1 MSSNNTNN
9 NSNGIF
15 VNQSSSSNNNS
26 SERQPDLQ
34 QPSIKRQRI
43 DGNSEQHASKGGQ
56 ASAIVVK
63 SAALASFLDDSGN
76 STSSTSS
83 SSPSPIDLHSE
94 IISHHKSSNGV
105 ECVDEEKDD
114 QYDLSASECL
124 SIFQSQLIDHQCL
137 CGLSE
142 RTLKIPFQYYSIA
155 KIEKN
160 GKKSANNKNE
170 NSENEIAAK
179 IVQQETQVHYI
190 KSLKHWPEDFLLK
203 FLSNLQ
209 LLFHVYLKQNAK
221 GNICGKVME
230 ICDCLIRNDITI
242 FENLIELC
250 NNSTTHQSNYI
261 NYVSSKIITY
271 FLIII
276 KDEIDQEWLKKI
288 VDNLFTFEHLDYV
301 AVRRINFSLD
311 IIKCIVEWKDH
322 DEHIL
327 EEDDIHGFAP
337 SIAAAPP
344 LETNY
349 FATYHHDGP
358 STSSSSAL
366 SSSSSSAL
374 PSYLTSSS
382 SNHHHH
388 HSHQHHLQQQNNH
401 NSSQSGRSSAT
412 SGHNSPVSNGCHYV
426 QLTDSESFDTTHIK
440 CITIKI
446 LENKW
451 PALVKNIS
459 TLITELST
467 ANFRQQINRS
477 TSGATGTGGGGGGGI
492 NNNNNTSTTTRLN
505 NAENCILTF
514 IALWESI
521 ISVKTNLSVIETL
534 PFYAHLVNFEL
545 LLNQNLPCTIY
556 KQMLQL
562 FNEALCYGSTLAL
575 QDLLPEETCSLA
587 HQIVRH
593 VKDYRILESMPR
605 QTNHITTNSNS
616 ESDDNLKT
624 LIGQNCESVII
635 SPHSFDT
642 RLPSTSSADSGST
655 VTFDK
660 SLLQKM
666 TLLVLKSVAVSVKE
680 IRSDSSDSSI
690 DSTDY
695 EAFQEMMLIERSIR
709 DVLKK
714 LESFIKNTLEFHP
727 ESHFSKILIHLF
739 DDQDDYLIESMVCTL
754 DVTSCISFRNNAF
767 PELVAMLNPVYTF
780 LEFLKMISN
789 SSDLL
794 LDLLVSNETCFL
806 LYLLRF
812 LKYIRINWSMFVQSC
827 RDCGMG
833 GNTLDDTM
841 SVMTRLR
848 FKIGRLVSK
857 SLYPYDI
864 APVLRLLESCEN
876 LYEGN
881 ELS

>member
-1 MSSNNTNN
+1 MKLWNDGSNMSSNNNN
-9 NSNGIF
+9 NNNGIF
-15 VNQSSSSNNNS
+15 INQIAEN
-26 SERQPDLQ
+26 QPELQ

-43 DGNSEQHASKGGQ
+43 DANTEQHPPTQ
-56 ASAIVVK
+56 AVPK
-63 SAALASFLDDSGN
+63 SLVFLDDSGN
-76 STSSTSS
+76 STSSSS
-83 SSPSPIDLHSE
+83 SSPSPVNESE
-94 IISHHKSSNGV
+94 IILKS
-105 ECVDEEKDD
+105 EKDD
-114 QYDLSASECL
+114 EQLLLSDKECL
-124 SIFQSQLIDHQCL
+124 SMFQTQLTQHQCL

-142 RTLKIPFQYYSIA
+142 RTLKIPFQYYAVTKPPYNRSESDESDA
-155 KIEKN
+155 KT
-160 GKKSANNKNE
+160 
-170 NSENEIAAK
+170 SE
-179 IVQQETQVHYI
+179 VHYI

-209 LLFHVYLKQNAK
+209 LLFHIYLKQNAK
-221 GNICGKVME
+221 GNICGKIME
-230 ICDCLIRNDITI
+230 LCDCLIRNEIYI
-242 FENLIELC
+242 FEELIELC
-250 NNSTTHQSNYI
+250 NSEHNSSSFVS
-261 NYVSSKIITY
+261 YVSSKIITY

-276 KDEIDQEWLKKI
+276 KDEIDREWLKKI
-288 VDNLFTFEHLDYV
+288 VDNLFTFDHLDYV
-301 AVRRINFSLD
+301 AVKRIHFSLD

-322 DEHIL
+322 DEHVL
-327 EEDDIHGFAP
+327 EEDSGGFTNLP
-337 SIAAAPP
+337 PPP

-349 FATYHHDGP
+349 FATFHHQSGP
-358 STSSSSAL
+358 ST
-366 SSSSSSAL
+366 SSAL
-374 PSYLTSSS
+374 PSYLTS
-382 SNHHHH
+382 
-388 HSHQHHLQQQNNH
+388 QAANN
-401 NSSQSGRSSAT
+401 SGRSSAT
-412 SGHNSPVSNGCHYV
+412 SGHNSPVSNGCHFV
-426 QLTDSESFDTTHIK
+426 QLTDSESFDTAHIK
-440 CITIKI
+440 CITTKI
-446 LENKW
+446 LANKW

-459 TLITELST
+459 TLIAQLST
-467 ANFRQQINRS
+467 VNSRQQQRASANF
-477 TSGATGTGGGGGGGI
+477 
-492 NNNNNTSTTTRLN
+492 N

-521 ISVKTNLSVIETL
+521 ISVKTNLSVVETL
-534 PFYAHLVNFEL
+534 PFTAHLVNFEAR
-545 LLNQNLPCTIY
+545 LNQNLPCMIY

-587 HQIVRH
+587 HQIIRH
-593 VKDYRILESMPR
+593 VKDCRILESMPR
-605 QTNHITTNSNS
+605 QINSTND
-616 ESDDNLKT
+616 SDDNLKT
-624 LIGQNCESVII
+624 LIGLDCESVIY
-635 SPHSFDT
+635 SPHSLDT
-642 RLPSTSSADSGST
+642 QCTSTSLSNQTS

-695 EAFQEMMLIERSIR
+695 EAFQEMMMIERSIR

-739 DDQDDYLIESMVCTL
+739 DDQDDFLIEAMVCTL
-754 DVTSCISFRNNAF
+754 DVTSGISFRNNAF

-794 LDLLVSNETCFL
+794 LDLLVSSETCFL

-812 LKYIRINWSMFVQSC
+812 LKYIRLNWSMFVQSC

-833 GNTLDDTM
+833 SNVLDDTM
-841 SVMTRLR
+841 DVMTRLR
-848 FKIGRLVSK
+848 YKIGRLVSK

-864 APVLRLLESCEN
+864 APILRLLESCEN

>member
-1 MSSNNTNN
+1 MSNNNNINNN

-15 VNQSSSSNNNS
+15 INQSNSS

-43 DGNSEQHASKGGQ
+43 DANNEQQQQTST
-56 ASAIVVK
+56 K
-63 SAALASFLDDSGN
+63 SALASFLDDSGN
-76 STSSTSS
+76 STSPTSS
-83 SSPSPIDLHSE
+83 SSPSPINLHSE
-94 IISHHKSSNGV
+94 IISKQTEIAQEHNDDLLS
-105 ECVDEEKDD
+105 EKED
-114 QYDLSASECL
+114 QYLSDSEC
-124 SIFQSQLIDHQCL
+124 ITTFQTQLTEHQCL

-142 RTLKIPFQYYSIA
+142 KILKIPFQYYSI
-155 KIEKN
+155 KKVI
-160 GKKSANNKNE
+160 GKSVNVKNE
-170 NSENEIAAK
+170 NGEKNEK
-179 IVQQETQVHYI
+179 ISKTLIDTQVHYI
-190 KSLKHWPEDFLLK
+190 KSLKHWPEDFLLQ

-209 LLFHVYLKQNAK
+209 LLFHMYLKQNAK
-221 GNICGKVME
+221 GNICGKIME
-230 ICDCLIRNDITI
+230 ICDCLIRNEISI

-250 NNSTTHQSNYI
+250 NNSPTHTSNFI

-288 VDNLFTFEHLDYV
+288 VDNLFTFEHLDYS

-322 DEHIL
+322 DEHVL
-327 EEDDIHGFAP
+327 EEDDVNGFIP
-337 SIAAAPP
+337 SSSAPP

-349 FATYHHDGP
+349 FATYHHDGGP
-358 STSSSSAL
+358 STSAG
-366 SSSSSSAL
+366 AL
-374 PSYLTSSS
+374 PSYLTSSAAAVAHNTSSSSHTNS
-382 SNHHHH
+382 SNINN
-388 HSHQHHLQQQNNH
+388 QN
-401 NSSQSGRSSAT
+401 SGRSSAT
-412 SGHNSPVSNGCHYV
+412 SGHNSPISNGCHFV

-467 ANFRQQINRS
+467 ANFRQQMNRS
-477 TSGATGTGGGGGGGI
+477 
-492 NNNNNTSTTTRLN
+492 NSTTTSSIRHN

-545 LLNQNLPCTIY
+545 LLNQNIPCTIY
-556 KQMLQL
+556 KAMLQL

-605 QTNHITTNSNS
+605 QSNHHD
-616 ESDDNLKT
+616 ECEDDNLRT
-624 LIGQNCESVII
+624 LIGQNCESVIF
-635 SPHSFDT
+635 SPHSLDT
-642 RLPSTSSADSGST
+642 RLPLNTSTASGNIT

-660 SLLQKM
+660 SLLQSV

-739 DDQDDYLIESMVCTL
+739 DDQDDYLIEAMVCTL
-754 DVTSCISFRNNAF
+754 DVTSGISFRNNAF
-767 PELVAMLNPVYTF
+767 PELVSMLNPVYTF

-833 GNTLDDTM
+833 NNVLDDTM
-841 SVMTRLR
+841 DVMTRLR
-848 FKIGRLVSK
+848 YKIGRLVSK

-864 APVLRLLESCEN
+864 APILRLLESCEN

>member
-1 MSSNNTNN
+1 MSSNNNN
-9 NSNGIF
+9 INNGIF
-15 VNQSSSSNNNS
+15 INQI
-26 SERQPDLQ
+26 SENQPELQ

-43 DGNSEQHASKGGQ
+43 DGNDQHTTK
-56 ASAIVVK
+56 VVAQQPTPK
-63 SAALASFLDDSGN
+63 SLAFLDDSGN
-76 STSSTSS
+76 STSSSS
-83 SSPSPIDLHSE
+83 SSPSPVNESE
-94 IISHHKSSNGV
+94 ICLKSEAV
-105 ECVDEEKDD
+105 EDD
-114 QYDLSASECL
+114 QLSDKEC
-124 SIFQSQLIDHQCL
+124 IATFQSQLTHHQCL

-142 RTLKIPFQYYSIA
+142 RTLKIPFQYFA
-155 KIEKN
+155 VPKPLTKKIIN
-160 GKKSANNKNE
+160 DDSDLKSAE
-170 NSENEIAAK
+170 A
-179 IVQQETQVHYI
+179 QVHYI
-190 KSLKHWPEDFLLK
+190 KSLKHWPEEFLLK

-209 LLFHVYLKQNAK
+209 LLFHIYLKQNAK
-221 GNICGKVME
+221 GNICGKIME
-230 ICDCLIRNDITI
+230 LCDCLIRNELHV
-242 FENLIELC
+242 FEELIELC
-250 NNSTTHQSNYI
+250 NSSGNSSNFVS
-261 NYVSSKIITY
+261 YVSSKIITY

-288 VDNLFTFEHLDYV
+288 VDNLFTFDHLDYV
-301 AVRRINFSLD
+301 AVKRINFSLD

-322 DEHIL
+322 DEHVL
-327 EEDDIHGFAP
+327 EEDSGGFTNLP
-337 SIAAAPP
+337 PPP

-349 FATYHHDGP
+349 FATFHDAGGP
-358 STSSSSAL
+358 ST
-366 SSSSSSAL
+366 SSSSSAL
-374 PSYLTSSS
+374 PSYLTS
-382 SNHHHH
+382 
-388 HSHQHHLQQQNNH
+388 QTNN
-401 NSSQSGRSSAT
+401 SGRSSAT
-412 SGHNSPVSNGCHYV
+412 SGHNSPVSNGCHFV
-426 QLTDSESFDTTHIK
+426 RLTDSESFDTAHIK
-440 CITIKI
+440 CITTKI
-446 LENKW
+446 LANKW
-451 PALVKNIS
+451 PALVNNIS
-459 TLITELST
+459 TLITQLST
-467 ANFRQQINRS
+467 VNARQPVSRTSANFS
-477 TSGATGTGGGGGGGI
+477 
-492 NNNNNTSTTTRLN
+492 

-534 PFYAHLVNFEL
+534 PFTAHLVNFESR
-545 LLNQNLPCTIY
+545 LNQNLPCTIY

-575 QDLLPEETCSLA
+575 QDLLPDETCSLA
-587 HQIVRH
+587 HKIIRH
-593 VKDYRILESMPR
+593 VKDNRILESMPR
-605 QTNHITTNSNS
+605 QINSTND
-616 ESDDNLKT
+616 SDDNLKT
-624 LIGQNCESVII
+624 LIGLDCESVIY

-642 RLPSTSSADSGST
+642 ACTTTSINNQPS

-695 EAFQEMMLIERSIR
+695 EAFQEMMMIERSIR

-714 LESFIKNTLEFHP
+714 LESFMKNTLEFHP

-739 DDQDDYLIESMVCTL
+739 DDQDDFLIEAMVCTL
-754 DVTSCISFRNNAF
+754 DVTSGISFRNNAF
-767 PELVAMLNPVYTF
+767 PELVAMLNPVFTF

-794 LDLLVSNETCFL
+794 LDLLVSSETCFL

-833 GNTLDDTM
+833 NNVLDDTM
-841 SVMTRLR
+841 EVMTRLR
-848 FKIGRLVSK
+848 YKIGRLVSK

-864 APVLRLLESCEN
+864 APILRLLESCEN

>member
-1 MSSNNTNN
+1 MSNNNNN

-15 VNQSSSSNNNS
+15 VNQSNNS
-26 SERQPDLQ
+26 SERQPDSSLQ

-43 DGNSEQHASKGGQ
+43 DANNEQQQPHATKSTQ
-56 ASAIVVK
+56 QQAIVAK
-63 SAALASFLDDSGN
+63 SVALATFLDDSGN

-83 SSPSPIDLHSE
+83 SSPSPINHLHSD
-94 IISHHKSSNGV
+94 IIHKSIDNNGTNSGDEKDNDHYLSDN
-105 ECVDEEKDD
+105 ECV
-114 QYDLSASECL
+114 AS
-124 SIFQSQLIDHQCL
+124 FQTQLIDHQCL

-142 RTLKIPFQYYSIA
+142 RVLKIPFQYYSITK

-160 GKKSANNKNE
+160 GKKSSE
-170 NSENEIAAK
+170 NSENELSKK
-179 IVQQETQVHYI
+179 ILQQETQVHYV

-203 FLSNLQ
+203 YLSNLQ

-230 ICDCLIRNDITI
+230 MCDCLIRNEITI
-242 FENLIELC
+242 FENLIEFC
-250 NNSTTHQSNYI
+250 NNSATHQSNYI

-288 VDNLFTFEHLDYV
+288 VDNLFTFEQLDYI

-327 EEDDIHGFAP
+327 EEDDMHG
-337 SIAAAPP
+337 SIAPPP

-349 FATYHHDGP
+349 FATYHDGSGP
-358 STSSSSAL
+358 STS

-382 SNHHHH
+382 SHHNHHHH
-388 HSHQHHLQQQNNH
+388 HHNSQQQTQQM
-401 NSSQSGRSSAT
+401 NSSQSARSSET
-412 SGHNSPVSNGCHYV
+412 SGHNSPIANGCHYV

-467 ANFRQQINRS
+467 ANFRQQMNRS
-477 TSGATGTGGGGGGGI
+477 SNSGSSG
-492 NNNNNTSTTTRLN
+492 NNNTTTRLN

-545 LLNQNLPCTIY
+545 LLNQSLPCTIY

-605 QTNHITTNSNS
+605 QTNHITS

-642 RLPSTSSADSGST
+642 RLPSTSTVDSNSS

-833 GNTLDDTM
+833 SNTLDDTM

>member
-1 MSSNNTNN
+1 MEFLSTKALIC
-9 NSNGIF
+9 NSH
-15 VNQSSSSNNNS
+15 S
-26 SERQPDLQ
+26 P
-34 QPSIKRQRI
+34 K
-43 DGNSEQHASKGGQ
+43 ASVSKN
-56 ASAIVVK
+56 
-63 SAALASFLDDSGN
+63 LAFLDDSGN
-76 STSSTSS
+76 STSNSNSAS
-83 SSPSPIDLHSE
+83 SSPIHEHNNSE
-94 IISHHKSSNGV
+94 MLLKSEDNV
-105 ECVDEEKDD
+105 INAKED
-114 QYDLSASECL
+114 QYLSDSECL
-124 SIFQSQLIDHQCL
+124 STFQTQLTDHQCL
-137 CGLSE
+137 CGLNE
-142 RTLKIPFQYYSIA
+142 KILKIPFQYYSIM
-155 KIEKN
+155 KVNSNKSKSVKNDKSEKN
-160 GKKSANNKNE
+160 NE
-170 NSENEIAAK
+170 KTKTDTE
-179 IVQQETQVHYI
+179 VHYV
-190 KSLKHWPEDFLLK
+190 KSLKHWPDDYLLK
-203 FLSNLQ
+203 FLSNIQ
-209 LLFHVYLKQNAK
+209 LLFHIYLKQNAK
-221 GNICGKVME
+221 GNICCKVME
-230 ICDCLIRNDITI
+230 ICDCLIRNEITT

-250 NNSTTHQSNYI
+250 NNSKTTNSSNFI
-261 NYVSSKIITY
+261 SFISSKVITY

-288 VDNLFTFEHLDYV
+288 VDNLFTFEHLDYA

-322 DEHIL
+322 DEHVL
-327 EEDDIHGFAP
+327 EDDDAASYVPAP
-337 SIAAAPP
+337 PP

-349 FATYHHDGP
+349 FATYHDGP
-358 STSSSSAL
+358 STSSL
-366 SSSSSSAL
+366 SSSSSAL
-374 PSYLTSSS
+374 PAYLTSTSS
-382 SNHHHH
+382 HTNH
-388 HSHQHHLQQQNNH
+388 
-401 NSSQSGRSSAT
+401 SGRSSAT
-412 SGHNSPVSNGCHYV
+412 SGHNSPIANGCHFV

-459 TLITELST
+459 QLITELST
-467 ANFRQQINRS
+467 ANFRQQQMNSRVSGGAS
-477 TSGATGTGGGGGGGI
+477 TSF
-492 NNNNNTSTTTRLN
+492 N

-605 QTNHITTNSNS
+605 QTNLCS
-616 ESDDNLKT
+616 ELDDNVKT
-624 LIGQNCESVII
+624 LIGQNSETVIV
-635 SPHSFDT
+635 SPHSFEA
-642 RLPSTSSADSGST
+642 RLAPNLDSISANTSP

-739 DDQDDYLIESMVCTL
+739 DDQDDYLIEAMVCCL
-754 DVTSCISFRNNAF
+754 DVTSGISFRNNAF

-812 LKYIRINWSMFVQSC
+812 LKYIRINWSIFVQSC
-827 RDCGMG
+827 QDCGMS
-833 GNTLDDTM
+833 NNVLDDTM
-841 SVMTRLR
+841 TVMTRLR
-848 FKIGRLVSK
+848 IKIGRLVSK

-876 LYEGN
+876 LYDGN

>member
-1 MSSNNTNN
+1 MSNNN
-9 NSNGIF
+9 NSNSNGSFI
-15 VNQSSSSNNNS
+15 NQSNSS

-43 DGNSEQHASKGGQ
+43 DANNEQQHVQKNNTQQQQQIQQTSTKP
-56 ASAIVVK
+56 S
-63 SAALASFLDDSGN
+63 LASFLDDSGN
-76 STSSTSS
+76 STSSASS
-83 SSPSPIDLHSE
+83 TSSPSPINLHSE
-94 IISHHKSSNGV
+94 IILKSDVGQDVRDLAGLISGSERDEQFLSDS
-105 ECVDEEKDD
+105 ECVTT
-114 QYDLSASECL
+114 
-124 SIFQSQLIDHQCL
+124 FQTQLTEHQCL

-142 RTLKIPFQYYSIA
+142 KILKIPFQYYSVNKKVSSNSNHA
-155 KIEKN
+155 
-160 GKKSANNKNE
+160 KKSLKNE
-170 NSENEIAAK
+170 NVENELTK
-179 IVQQETQVHYI
+179 TLDNMTQVHYI
-190 KSLKHWPEDFLLK
+190 KSLKHWPEDYLLQ

-209 LLFHVYLKQNAK
+209 LLFHMYLKQNAK
-221 GNICGKVME
+221 GNICGKIME
-230 ICDCLIRNDITI
+230 ICDCLIRNEINI

-250 NNSTTHQSNYI
+250 NSSTTHTSNYI
-261 NYVSSKIITY
+261 NFISSKIITY

-288 VDNLFTFEHLDYV
+288 VDNLFTFEHLDYA

-327 EEDDIHGFAP
+327 EDDDHITE
-337 SIAAAPP
+337 SAPP

-349 FATYHHDGP
+349 FATYHDGP
-358 STSSSSAL
+358 ST
-366 SSSSSSAL
+366 SSSSAL

-382 SNHHHH
+382 SSSHTNHH
-388 HSHQHHLQQQNNH
+388 QN
-401 NSSQSGRSSAT
+401 SGRSSAT
-412 SGHNSPVSNGCHYV
+412 SGHNSPVSNGCHFV

-459 TLITELST
+459 TLITEL
-467 ANFRQQINRS
+467 AAAHFRQQQMNRS
-477 TSGATGTGGGGGGGI
+477 SISI
-492 NNNNNTSTTTRLN
+492 NNQSMRLN

-534 PFYAHLVNFEL
+534 PFYAHLVNFES

-556 KQMLQL
+556 KAMLQL

-605 QTNHITTNSNS
+605 QNNRTAHND
-616 ESDDNLKT
+616 ECEDDNLRT
-624 LIGQNCESVII
+624 LIGQHFESVII
-635 SPHSFDT
+635 SPHSFDS
-642 RLPSTSSADSGST
+642 RIPIAQSESTASSNSP

-739 DDQDDYLIESMVCTL
+739 DDQDDYLIEAMVCTL
-754 DVTSCISFRNNAF
+754 DVTSGISFRNNAF

-789 SSDLL
+789 STDLL

-833 GNTLDDTM
+833 NNVLDDTIT
-841 SVMTRLR
+841 VMTRLR

>member
-1 MSSNNTNN
+1 M
-9 NSNGIF
+9 
-15 VNQSSSSNNNS
+15 SNNNNNNNGILS
-26 SERQPDLQ
+26 NFISQIENQPELQ

-43 DGNSEQHASKGGQ
+43 DGNDEQRKSPNTSSSTSK
-56 ASAIVVK
+56 SLAI
-63 SAALASFLDDSGN
+63 LDDSGN

-83 SSPSPIDLHSE
+83 SPVHHISESE
-94 IISHHKSSNGV
+94 IILKSTSDDHHDPIEKDEPFLSDD
-105 ECVDEEKDD
+105 ECVIQFETHLA
-114 QYDLSASECL
+114 QT
-124 SIFQSQLIDHQCL
+124 QCL
-137 CGLSE
+137 CGVSE
-142 RTLKIPFQYYSIA
+142 RILKVPFQYYTI
-155 KIEKN
+155 
-160 GKKSANNKNE
+160 KKANNKKLQQQLK
-170 NSENEIAAK
+170 NSDDSETIQN
-179 IVQQETQVHYI
+179 ETQVHYI

-203 FLSNLQ
+203 FLANLQ

-221 GNICGKVME
+221 GNICGKIME
-230 ICDCLIRNDITI
+230 MCDCLIRNEITI
-242 FENLIELC
+242 FEDLIELC
-250 NNSTTHQSNYI
+250 NSNCSTNNMISL
-261 NYVSSKIITY
+261 VSSKIITN

-301 AVRRINFSLD
+301 AVKRINFSLD
-311 IIKCIVEWKDH
+311 IIKCVLEWKDH
-322 DEHIL
+322 DEHVL
-327 EEDDIHGFAP
+327 EDDHSNGFTHLP
-337 SIAAAPP
+337 PPP

-349 FATYHHDGP
+349 FATFHNDHHAGP
-358 STSSSSAL
+358 STSSSSL
-366 SSSSSSAL
+366 TSSSAL
-374 PSYLTSSS
+374 PAYLTSQQ
-382 SNHHHH
+382 HHHH
-388 HSHQHHLQQQNNH
+388 HAPSIDAT
-401 NSSQSGRSSAT
+401 SSGRSSVT
-412 SGHNSPVSNGCHYV
+412 SGHNSPISNGCHIV

-440 CITIKI
+440 CITVKI

-459 TLITELST
+459 TLITQLSAANSRRTT
-467 ANFRQQINRS
+467 A
-477 TSGATGTGGGGGGGI
+477 TSYNLI
-492 NNNNNTSTTTRLN
+492 
-505 NAENCILTF
+505 NAESCILTF
-514 IALWESI
+514 IALWECI
-521 ISVKTNLSVIETL
+521 ISVKTNLSVVETM

-593 VKDYRILESMPR
+593 VKDFRILESMPR
-605 QTNHITTNSNS
+605 LVNSTNSC
-616 ESDDNLKT
+616 DDGLKT
-624 LIGQNCESVII
+624 LIGLNCETVVFL
-635 SPHSFDT
+635 PHSLDSAVPVT
-642 RLPSTSSADSGST
+642 STNTHTT
-655 VTFDK
+655 VSFDK

-739 DDQDDYLIESMVCTL
+739 DDQDDYLIEAMVCTL
-754 DVTSCISFRNNAF
+754 DVTSGISFRNNAF
-767 PELVAMLNPVYTF
+767 PELVAMLNPVYTY

-833 GNTLDDTM
+833 SNVLDDTM
-841 SVMTRLR
+841 TVMTRLR

>member
-1 MSSNNTNN
+1 MSNNSSSSSNNNN
-9 NSNGIF
+9 INSSNGIF
-15 VNQSSSSNNNS
+15 VNQSNSNI
-26 SERQPDLQ
+26 SERQQQQQQQQDSQ

-43 DGNSEQHASKGGQ
+43 DANSDNDQQVAAKNTQ
-56 ASAIVVK
+56 K
-63 SAALASFLDDSGN
+63 SATVLSSLDDSGN

-83 SSPSPIDLHSE
+83 SPSPINVHHNEL
-94 IISHHKSSNGV
+94 IINNRLKNA
-105 ECVDEEKDD
+105 EVDEQNDVN
-114 QYDLSASECL
+114 LSDSECL
-124 SIFQSQLIDHQCL
+124 TVFQSHLTDHQCL

-142 RTLKIPFQYYSIA
+142 RVLKIPFQYFSIT
-155 KIEKN
+155 KKN
-160 GKKSANNKNE
+160 GKKSAK
-170 NSENEIAAK
+170 NSELKNSEINNELTK
-179 IVQQETQVHYI
+179 TVDTQVHYI

-209 LLFHVYLKQNAK
+209 LVFHVYLKQNAK
-221 GNICGKVME
+221 GNICGKIME
-230 ICDCLIRNDITI
+230 ICDCLIRNEITI

-250 NNSTTHQSNYI
+250 NSSTTTTSNYI
-261 NYVSSKIITY
+261 NFVSSKIISY

-288 VDNLFTFEHLDYV
+288 VDNLFTFEHLDFN

-322 DEHIL
+322 DEHL
-327 EEDDIHGFAP
+327 LDEEDANGFAP
-337 SIAAAPP
+337 PAPP

-349 FATYHHDGP
+349 FATFHDGP
-358 STSSSSAL
+358 STSHSSSL
-366 SSSSSSAL
+366 SSSAL
-374 PSYLTSSS
+374 PSYLTSSNS
-382 SNHHHH
+382 HHQNHHHH
-388 HSHQHHLQQQNNH
+388 QNNH
-401 NSSQSGRSSAT
+401 HQINNQSGRSSAT
-412 SGHNSPVSNGCHYV
+412 SGHNSPIASDGCHFV

-459 TLITELST
+459 TLITELLN
-467 ANFRQQINRS
+467 ANFRHSQQQSRS
-477 TSGATGTGGGGGGGI
+477 NTVNNSNTMTSA
-492 NNNNNTSTTTRLN
+492 RLN

-514 IALWESI
+514 ISLWESI

-534 PFYAHLVNFEL
+534 PFYAHLVNFESL
-545 LLNQNLPCTIY
+545 LHQNLSCTIY

-605 QTNHITTNSNS
+605 QSRNNLNSSTNET
-616 ESDDNLKT
+616 DDNLKT
-624 LIGQNCESVII
+624 LIGQNCESVIFT
-635 SPHSFDT
+635 PHSLET
-642 RLPSTSSADSGST
+642 RLPSTSTATDNSSPL
-655 VTFDK
+655 TFDK

-709 DVLKK
+709 DVMKK

-739 DDQDDYLIESMVCTL
+739 DDQDDYLIEAMVCTL
-754 DVTSCISFRNNAF
+754 DVTSGISFRNNAF

-789 SSDLL
+789 STELL

-812 LKYIRINWSMFVQSC
+812 LKYIRLNWSMFVQSC

-833 GNTLDDTM
+833 NNTLDDTM

-864 APVLRLLESCEN
+864 APVLRLLEGCEN

>member
-1 MSSNNTNN
+1 M
-9 NSNGIF
+9 
-15 VNQSSSSNNNS
+15 SSSSNNINNSSSNGIFINQSNSS

-43 DGNSEQHASKGGQ
+43 DANNDQQKTSN
-56 ASAIVVK
+56 K
-63 SAALASFLDDSGN
+63 SSALASFLDDSGN
-76 STSSTSS
+76 STSPTSS
-83 SSPSPIDLHSE
+83 SSPSPINLHHSE
-94 IISHHKSSNGV
+94 IIKPPEVVVDREQDNNDIISS
-105 ECVDEEKDD
+105 EKDD
-114 QYDLSASECL
+114 QYLSDSEC
-124 SIFQSQLIDHQCL
+124 ITTFQAQLTEHQCL

-142 RTLKIPFQYYSIA
+142 KILKIPFQYYSIKKA
-155 KIEKN
+155 ISN
-160 GKKSANNKNE
+160 ASGGKKNVKNE
-170 NSENEIAAK
+170 INESDK
-179 IVQQETQVHYI
+179 ISSKTLTDNKTQVHYI
-190 KSLKHWPEDFLLK
+190 KSLKHWPEDFLLQ

-209 LLFHVYLKQNAK
+209 LLFHMYLKQNAK
-221 GNICGKVME
+221 GNICGKIME
-230 ICDCLIRNDITI
+230 ICDCLIRNEISI

-250 NNSTTHQSNYI
+250 NSSTSHTSNYI
-261 NYVSSKIITY
+261 NFVSSKIITY

-288 VDNLFTFEHLDYV
+288 VDNLFTFEHLDFA

-322 DEHIL
+322 DEHVL
-327 EEDDIHGFAP
+327 EEDDMNGYIP
-337 SIAAAPP
+337 TSSAPP

-349 FATYHHDGP
+349 FATYHMDGP
-358 STSSSSAL
+358 SSSHHT
-366 SSSSSSAL
+366 SAL
-374 PSYLTSSS
+374 PSYLTSPTSS
-382 SNHHHH
+382 SSSHHANINHHQNHH
-388 HSHQHHLQQQNNH
+388 NQQN
-401 NSSQSGRSSAT
+401 SGRSSAT
-412 SGHNSPVSNGCHYV
+412 SGHNSPVSNGCHFV

-451 PALVKNIS
+451 PALVNNIS

-467 ANFRQQINRS
+467 ANFRQQMNRS
-477 TSGATGTGGGGGGGI
+477 SSNHSPSI
-492 NNNNNTSTTTRLN
+492 RLN

-534 PFYAHLVNFEL
+534 PFYAHLVKFEF
-545 LLNQNLPCTIY
+545 LLNQNIPCTVY
-556 KQMLQL
+556 KAMLQL

-593 VKDYRILESMPR
+593 VKDFRILESMPR
-605 QTNHITTNSNS
+605 QNNHQD
-616 ESDDNLKT
+616 ECEDDNLRT
-624 LIGQNCESVII
+624 LIGQHCESVIV
-635 SPHSFDT
+635 SPHSLDT
-642 RLPSTSSADSGST
+642 RLPLPNSQSSSNSP

-660 SLLQKM
+660 SLLQKV

-739 DDQDDYLIESMVCTL
+739 DDQDDYLIEAMVCTL
-754 DVTSCISFRNNAF
+754 DVTSGISFRNNAF

-833 GNTLDDTM
+833 NNVLDETM
-841 SVMTRLR
+841 DVMTRLR
-848 FKIGRLVSK
+848 YKIGRLVSK

-864 APVLRLLESCEN
+864 APILRLLESCEN

>member
-1 MSSNNTNN
+1 M
-9 NSNGIF
+9 
-15 VNQSSSSNNNS
+15 SSSSNNINNNNS
-26 SERQPDLQ
+26 SSGIFLNQSSTAENERSQERQELN

-43 DGNSEQHASKGGQ
+43 DEQNKNTTKVLKAT
-56 ASAIVVK
+56 A
-63 SAALASFLDDSGN
+63 FLDDSGN
-76 STSSTSS
+76 STSSSS
-83 SSPSPIDLHSE
+83 SSPSPVAERELND
-94 IISHHKSSNGV
+94 
-105 ECVDEEKDD
+105 
-114 QYDLSASECL
+114 SECL
-124 SIFQSQLIDHQCL
+124 SAFQTQLIEHQCL

-142 RTLKIPFQYYSIA
+142 RVLKVPFQYYYSTSVRHSDDDPVTL
-155 KIEKN
+155 KN
-160 GKKSANNKNE
+160 S
-170 NSENEIAAK
+170 SSD
-179 IVQQETQVHYI
+179 VHYV
-190 KSLKHWPEDFLLK
+190 KSLKLWPEEFLLK
-203 FLSNLQ
+203 YLSNIQ

-221 GNICGKVME
+221 GNICGKIME
-230 ICDCLIRNDITI
+230 ICDCLIRNEITI

-250 NNSTTHQSNYI
+250 NGNCSNFI
-261 NYVSSKIITY
+261 SLVASKVITY

-288 VDNLFTFEHLDYV
+288 VDNLFTFDHLDYA

-311 IIKCIVEWKDH
+311 IIRCIVEWKDH

-327 EEDDIHGFAP
+327 EEEDMSNG
-337 SIAAAPP
+337 AASNANAPP
-344 LETNY
+344 IETNY
-349 FATYHHDGP
+349 FATFHHDGGGP
-358 STSSSSAL
+358 STSALPPYLIASSSTN
-366 SSSSSSAL
+366 SSA
-374 PSYLTSSS
+374 S
-382 SNHHHH
+382 HH
-388 HSHQHHLQQQNNH
+388 
-401 NSSQSGRSSAT
+401 SGRSSAT
-412 SGHNSPVSNGCHYV
+412 SGKDFNQIHYFTLHNMCLNQTGHNSPITNGCHFV

-467 ANFRQQINRS
+467 AHFRQQHR
-477 TSGATGTGGGGGGGI
+477 TS
-492 NNNNNTSTTTRLN
+492 STTSLISNSSGNFN

-534 PFYAHLVNFEL
+534 PFYAHLVHFEF
-545 LLNQNLPCTIY
+545 LLNQNLPNMIY

-593 VKDYRILESMPR
+593 VKDLRLLESMPR
-605 QTNHITTNSNS
+605 HQQNHRVTGNNFFNHLVCYLTLILKNIDSNG
-616 ESDDNLKT
+616 ETDDNLRT
-624 LIGQNCESVII
+624 LIGNNCETVVF
-635 SPHSFDT
+635 SPLSWDA
-642 RLPSTSSADSGST
+642 RLPLSISADAADSQLK
-655 VTFDK
+655 FDK

-695 EAFQEMMLIERSIR
+695 EAFQEMMMIERSIR

-739 DDQDDYLIESMVCTL
+739 DDQDDFLIEAMVCTL
-754 DVTSCISFRNNAF
+754 DVTSGISFRNNAF

-789 SSDLL
+789 SCDLL

-812 LKYIRINWSMFVQSC
+812 LKYIRLNWSMFVLSC

-833 GNTLDDTM
+833 SNVLDDTM
-841 SVMTRLR
+841 TVMTRLR

>member
-1 MSSNNTNN
+1 MSSNNNN
-9 NSNGIF
+9 NGIF
-15 VNQSSSSNNNS
+15 INQSSNNSSSNS

-43 DGNSEQHASKGGQ
+43 DANNEQQQQHSSKNNGSQ
-56 ASAIVVK
+56 TSK
-63 SAALASFLDDSGN
+63 STTATVFLDDSGN
-76 STSSTSS
+76 STSS
-83 SSPSPIDLHSE
+83 SSPSPINLHSE
-94 IISHHKSSNGV
+94 LILKVDTVDCSSINRELNNQNHK
-105 ECVDEEKDD
+105 EEPC
-114 QYDLSASECL
+114 LSESECL
-124 SIFQSQLIDHQCL
+124 SLFQTQLTEHQCL

-142 RTLKIPFQYYSIA
+142 KILKIPFQYYSI
-155 KIEKN
+155 KKN
-160 GKKSANNKNE
+160 GKKCVKNE
-170 NSENEIAAK
+170 NGENEITK
-179 IVQQETQVHYI
+179 HETQVHYI

-209 LLFHVYLKQNAK
+209 LLFHVYLRQNAK
-221 GNICGKVME
+221 GNICGKIME
-230 ICDCLIRNDITI
+230 ICDCLIRNEIAI

-250 NNSTTHQSNYI
+250 NNTTTRKSNFI
-261 NYVSSKIITY
+261 NFVSSKIITY

-288 VDNLFTFEHLDYV
+288 VDNLFTFEHLDYA

-311 IIKCIVEWKDH
+311 IIKCIIEWKDH

-327 EEDDIHGFAP
+327 EDDDVNGFAVP
-337 SIAAAPP
+337 TSTAPP

-358 STSSSSAL
+358 STSSST
-366 SSSSSSAL
+366 SSSAL
-374 PSYLTSSS
+374 PSYLTSS
-382 SNHHHH
+382 HHH
-388 HSHQHHLQQQNNH
+388 QNQNPHLQQQQQQQQHHH
-401 NSSQSGRSSAT
+401 NTNPSQSGRSS
-412 SGHNSPVSNGCHYV
+412 GHNSPIPSNGCHFV

-440 CITIKI
+440 CITIKK

-459 TLITELST
+459 TLITELCT
-467 ANFRQQINRS
+467 ANFRQQMNRS
-477 TSGATGTGGGGGGGI
+477 TS
-492 NNNNNTSTTTRLN
+492 NNNNNTLTRLN

-521 ISVKTNLSVIETL
+521 ISVKNNLSVIETL
-534 PFYAHLVNFEL
+534 PFFSHLVNFEL
-545 LLNQNLPCTIY
+545 LLNQNLPCTIF

-605 QTNHITTNSNS
+605 QTNNHLAG
-616 ESDDNLKT
+616 ESDENVRT
-624 LIGQNCESVII
+624 LIGQNCESVVI

-642 RLPSTSSADSGST
+642 RLPATASTENGGGS

-780 LEFLKMISN
+780 LEFLKMTSN
-789 SSDLL
+789 SSDFL

-812 LKYIRINWSMFVQSC
+812 LKYIRINWTMFEQSC

-833 GNTLDDTM
+833 NNTLDDTM
-841 SVMTRLR
+841 TVMTRLR

>member
-1 MSSNNTNN
+1 MSSNNNSS

-15 VNQSSSSNNNS
+15 VNQSNNS

-43 DGNSEQHASKGGQ
+43 DANNEQHPSKAGPQSQQ
-56 ASAIVVK
+56 AIAAVK
-63 SAALASFLDDSGN
+63 SAALAFLDDSGN

-83 SSPSPIDLHSE
+83 SSPSPINLHSE
-94 IISHHKSSNGV
+94 IVHKSENSESVVAVGDK
-105 ECVDEEKDD
+105 ED
-114 QYDLSASECL
+114 QYLSESECL
-124 SIFQSQLIDHQCL
+124 RTFQTQLIDHQCL

-142 RTLKIPFQYYSIA
+142 RILKIPFQYYSIT
-155 KIEKN
+155 KKVEKN
-160 GKKSANNKNE
+160 GKKSVKQQNDNG
-170 NSENEIAAK
+170 ENELTK
-179 IVQQETQVHYI
+179 IIQQETQVHYV
-190 KSLKHWPEDFLLK
+190 KSLKHWPDDFLLK

-230 ICDCLIRNDITI
+230 MCDCLIRNEITI
-242 FENLIELC
+242 FESLIELC
-250 NNSTTHQSNYI
+250 NNSATHQSNFI

-327 EEDDIHGFAP
+327 EEDDMPDGVG
-337 SIAAAPP
+337 AAAPP

-349 FATYHHDGP
+349 FATYHHDAGP
-358 STSSSSAL
+358 STS

-382 SNHHHH
+382 SSHHHH
-388 HSHQHHLQQQNNH
+388 HHHQHQHQI

-467 ANFRQQINRS
+467 ANFRQQLNRS
-477 TSGATGTGGGGGGGI
+477 ASGGSGGG
-492 NNNNNTSTTTRLN
+492 NSSTTTRLN

-605 QTNHITTNSNS
+605 QTNHITSSSGSS

-624 LIGQNCESVII
+624 LIGQNCESVIV

-642 RLPSTSSADSGST
+642 RLPSTLPDDGNST
-655 VTFDK
+655 VSFDK

-841 SVMTRLR
+841 TVMTRLR